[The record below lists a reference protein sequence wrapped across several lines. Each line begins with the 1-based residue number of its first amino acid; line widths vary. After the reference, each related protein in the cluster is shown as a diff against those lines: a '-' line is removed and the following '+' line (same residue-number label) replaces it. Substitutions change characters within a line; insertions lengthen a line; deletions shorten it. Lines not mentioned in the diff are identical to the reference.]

1 MAFTV
6 TITYTPA
13 NDILNAKAEPQ
24 GIVSAVSIPGL
35 TRQPAPSD
43 QYIYAT
49 KLNAATKA
57 EYNAETVST
66 IDANGQ
72 IAAVDKYKDLTY
84 LTSSQKRWPKAVTDA
99 IYKIIEAY
107 ATPQVPVY
115 RAWQTFKLA
124 IAGGSIS
131 FETANY
137 AEADFYKDA
146 GKALTLY
153 GIAVTVVAGE

>member
-1 MAFTV
+1 MAYTV

-13 NDILNAKAEPQ
+13 NDILNAKSEPQ

-43 QYIYAT
+43 QYIYAPA
-49 KLNAATKA
+49 NAAKA
-57 EYNAETVST
+57 VYNAENVST
-66 IDANGQ
+66 IDANGN

-84 LTSSQKRWPKAVTDA
+84 LTSGQKRWAKAVTDA